1 MERYSMEKY
10 TIDDYK
16 KTAKIACLRK
26 ERFIDGFSVH
36 DELIKLL
43 TRFYSNKEKI
53 ERTGLR
59 FVYQNL
65 KTYVDEYCIIGY
77 IIYGSYLGCDGYS
90 NDIIVGKYTTQ
101 IGLTINLKVSE
112 ICRILLEEYYTEEE
126 LIESCK
132 KTPNF
137 NNYLKQI

>member
-1 MERYSMEKY
+1 MERYNMERY
-10 TIDDYK
+10 TINDYK
-16 KTAKIACLRK
+16 KIAEIACLRK

-36 DELIKLL
+36 NELIKLL
-43 TRFYSNKEKI
+43 TRLYSNKEKI
-53 ERTGLR
+53 EKSGLQ

-65 KTYVDEYCIIGY
+65 KTYVDEYCIIGH

-90 NDIIVGKYTTQ
+90 YDIIVGKYTTQ

-112 ICRILLEEYYTEEE
+112 ICRILLEDYYTEEE